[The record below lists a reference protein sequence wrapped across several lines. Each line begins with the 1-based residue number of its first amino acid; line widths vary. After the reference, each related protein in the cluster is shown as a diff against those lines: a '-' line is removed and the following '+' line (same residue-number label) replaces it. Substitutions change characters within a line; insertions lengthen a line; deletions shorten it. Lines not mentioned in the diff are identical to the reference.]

1 MQPPDAVAGWDD
13 DLNAEL
19 YAHFARDYPFYTD
32 TSRDLAQRASLAEA
46 RLVVDLCGG
55 TGATA
60 AVLLEFLPPGAR
72 VISVDAAAAMQA
84 AGQHALP
91 DPRVS
96 WVTARAEDAAR
107 HLREPA
113 DAVVCNSAIW
123 KTDTPAVFAAARQA
137 LRPGG
142 RLVFNIGGSFAG
154 LPSPRTKPRPGPSL
168 NQLISAVAAEQHGYQ
183 PSPDPR
189 RPAPLTADRVRAQL
203 RAAGFTV
210 LGTETVT
217 HTGTLEE
224 KRAWLSIPA
233 FARPPGPF
241 TYEQRMGILELAC
254 ARADASRPVTTA
266 WLVVTAEA

>member
-19 YAHFARDYPFYTD
+19 YSRFTRDYPFYTD
-32 TSRDLAQRASLAEA
+32 TSRDLAERASLPGSQ
-46 RLVVDLCGG
+46 LVVDLCGG

-60 AVLLEFLPPGAR
+60 TVLLEILPPGAR
-72 VISVDAAAAMQA
+72 IISIDAAEAMQA
-84 AGQHALP
+84 AGQRALP
-91 DPRVS
+91 DPRIS
-96 WVTARAEDAAR
+96 WITARAEDAAG
-107 HLREPA
+107 HVREPA

-123 KTDTPAVFAAARQA
+123 KTDTPAVFAAVKQA

-154 LPSPRTKPRPGPSL
+154 LPSARTKPRPGPSL
-168 NQLISAVAAEQHGYQ
+168 NELITAVAAEQYGYK

-189 RPAPLTADRVRAQL
+189 PPLTAGLVQAQL

-217 HTGTLEE
+217 HAGTLEE

-241 TYEQRMGILELAC
+241 TYGQRMEILERAY
-254 ARADASRPVTTA
+254 ARADTSQPVTTA

>member
-19 YAHFARDYPFYTD
+19 YARFTREYPFYAD
-32 TSRDLAQRASLAEA
+32 TSRDLAERACLPGA

-60 AVLLEFLPPGAR
+60 AVLLEIIPPGAR
-72 VISVDAAAAMQA
+72 IITIDAAAAMQA
-84 AGQHALP
+84 AGRRALP
-91 DPRVS
+91 DPRVR
-96 WVTARAEDAAR
+96 WITARAEDAAR
-107 HLREPA
+107 HISEPA

-123 KTDTPAVFAAARQA
+123 KTDTRAVFAAVKQA

-154 LPSPRTKPRPGPSL
+154 LPAGAKPRPGPSL
-168 NQLISAVAAEQHGYQ
+168 NELITAVAAEQYGYK
-183 PSPDPR
+183 PSPGPR
-189 RPAPLTADRVRAQL
+189 PPAPLTAGLVREQL

-210 LGTETVT
+210 LATETVT

-233 FARPPGPF
+233 FARPPGSF
-241 TYEQRMGILELAC
+241 TYEQRMEILERAC
-254 ARADASRPVTTA
+254 ARADASRPVSTA

>member
-19 YAHFARDYPFYTD
+19 YARFTRDYPFYAD
-32 TSRDLAQRASLAEA
+32 TSRDLADRACLSGA

-60 AVLLEFLPPGAR
+60 AVLLEILPPGAR
-72 VISVDAAAAMQA
+72 IITIDAAAAMQA
-84 AGQHALP
+84 AGRRALP

-96 WVTARAEDAAR
+96 WITARAEDAAR
-107 HLREPA
+107 RIHEPA

-123 KTDTPAVFAAARQA
+123 KTDTPAVFTAVKQA
-137 LRPGG
+137 LHPGG
-142 RLVFNIGGSFAG
+142 RFVFNIGGSFAG
-154 LPSPRTKPRPGPSL
+154 LPAGTKPRPGPSL
-168 NQLISAVAAEQHGYQ
+168 NELITAVAAEQYGYK

-189 RPAPLTADRVRAQL
+189 PPAPLTPGRVREQL

-210 LGTETVT
+210 LDTETVA

-241 TYEQRMGILELAC
+241 TYEQRMDILERAY

>member
-1 MQPPDAVAGWDD
+1 MQPPDAVVGWDD
-13 DLNAEL
+13 DLNAKL
-19 YAHFARDYPFYTD
+19 YARFTRDYPFYAD
-32 TSRDLAQRASLAEA
+32 TSRDLAERAALPEA

-60 AVLLEFLPPGAR
+60 AVLLEILPPGAR
-72 VISVDAAAAMQA
+72 VITIDAAAAMQA
-84 AGQHALP
+84 AGRRALP
-91 DPRVS
+91 DPRIT
-96 WVTARAEDAAR
+96 WITTQAEDAAR
-107 HLREPA
+107 HASEPA

-123 KTDTPAVFAAARQA
+123 KTDTPAVFAAVKQA

-142 RLVFNIGGSFAG
+142 RFVFNIGGSFAG
-154 LPSPRTKPRPGPSL
+154 LPTGAKPRPDPSL
-168 NQLISAVAAEQHGYQ
+168 NELITVVAAEQYGYK
-183 PSPDPR
+183 PSPAPR
-189 RPAPLTADRVRAQL
+189 PPAPLTAGLAREQL

-210 LGTETVT
+210 LATETVT

-241 TYEQRMGILELAC
+241 TYEQRMEILERAY

>member
-1 MQPPDAVAGWDD
+1 
-13 DLNAEL
+13 
-19 YAHFARDYPFYTD
+19 
-32 TSRDLAQRASLAEA
+32 
-46 RLVVDLCGG
+46 
-55 TGATA
+55 
-60 AVLLEFLPPGAR
+60 
-72 VISVDAAAAMQA
+72 MQA
-84 AGQHALP
+84 VGRHALP

-96 WVTARAEDAAR
+96 WITARAEDAAR
-107 HLREPA
+107 HVREPA

-123 KTDTPAVFAAARQA
+123 KTDTPAVFAAVKTM

-154 LPSPRTKPRPGPSL
+154 LRPARTAPRPGPSL
-168 NQLISAVAAEQHGYQ
+168 NELITAVAAEQYGYT
-183 PSPDPR
+183 PSPDPQSA
-189 RPAPLTADRVRAQL
+189 APLTASLVQAQL

-241 TYEQRMGILELAC
+241 THAQRMEILERAY

>member
-13 DLNAEL
+13 DLNARL
-19 YAHFARDYPFYTD
+19 YARFTCDYPFYAD
-32 TSRDLAQRASLAEA
+32 TSRDLAERASLPGA

-60 AVLLEFLPPGAR
+60 AALLEILPPGAR
-72 VISVDAAAAMQA
+72 IISVDAAAAMQA
-84 AGQHALP
+84 AGRRALP
-91 DPRVS
+91 DPRIS
-96 WVTARAEDAAR
+96 WITARAEDMAR
-107 HLREPA
+107 HISELA

-123 KTDTPAVFAAARQA
+123 KTDTPAVFAAVKQA

-142 RLVFNIGGSFAG
+142 RFVFNIGGSFAG
-154 LPSPRTKPRPGPSL
+154 LPAGAMPRPGPSL
-168 NQLISAVAAEQHGYQ
+168 NELITTVTAEHYGYK

-189 RPAPLTADRVRAQL
+189 PPAPLTADLVQAQL

-224 KRAWLSIPA
+224 KRAWLSVPA

-241 TYEQRMGILELAC
+241 TYEQRMEILERAY
-254 ARADASRPVTTA
+254 ARADVSRPVSTA

>member
-13 DLNAEL
+13 TLNAEL
-19 YAHFARDYPFYTD
+19 YARFTRDYPFYTV
-32 TSRDLAQRASLAEA
+32 TSHDLAGRASLPGA
-46 RLVVDLCGG
+46 RRVVDLCGG

-60 AVLLEFLPPGAR
+60 AVLLEILPPAAR
-72 VISVDAAAAMQA
+72 IISVDAAAAMQA
-84 AGQHALP
+84 AGRHALP

-96 WVTARAEDAAR
+96 WITARAEDAAR
-107 HLREPA
+107 HVREPA

-123 KTDTPAVFAAARQA
+123 KTDTTALFAAVRQA

-154 LPSPRTKPRPGPSL
+154 LRPARTEPRPGPSL
-168 NQLISAVAAEQHGYQ
+168 NELITAVAAEQYGYT
-183 PSPDPR
+183 PTPDPR
-189 RPAPLTADRVRAQL
+189 PAAPLTASLVQAQL

-210 LGTETVT
+210 LGTDTVT

-241 TYEQRMGILELAC
+241 THAQRMEILERAY
-254 ARADASRPVTTA
+254 ARADTSRPVTTA

>member
-13 DLNAEL
+13 DLNAQL
-19 YAHFARDYPFYTD
+19 YARFTRDYPFYAD
-32 TSRDLAQRASLAEA
+32 TSRDLAERADLPGA
-46 RLVVDLCGG
+46 RLAVDLCGG

-60 AVLLEFLPPGAR
+60 AVLLEVLPPAAR
-72 VISVDAAAAMQA
+72 IITIDAAAAMQA
-84 AGQHALP
+84 AGRRALP
-91 DPRVS
+91 DPRIS

-107 HLREPA
+107 HISGRA

-123 KTDTPAVFAAARQA
+123 KTDTFVVFAAVKRA

-142 RLVFNIGGSFAG
+142 RFVFNIGGSFAG
-154 LPSPRTKPRPGPSL
+154 LPAGPKQRSGPSL
-168 NQLISAVAAEQHGYQ
+168 NELINAVAAEQYGYK

-189 RPAPLTADRVRAQL
+189 PQAPLTPGVVFAQL

-210 LGTETVT
+210 LDMETVT

-233 FARPPGPF
+233 FARPRGPF
-241 TYEQRMGILELAC
+241 THEQRMQILERAY
-254 ARADASRPVTTA
+254 ARADPSRPVSTS

>member
-13 DLNAEL
+13 ALNAEL
-19 YAHFARDYPFYTD
+19 YARFTRDYPFYTD
-32 TSRDLAQRASLAEA
+32 TSRDLAERASLPGAQ
-46 RLVVDLCGG
+46 LVIDLCGG

-60 AVLLEFLPPGAR
+60 AVLLEILPPGAR
-72 VISVDAAAAMQA
+72 IISIDAAGAMQA
-84 AGQHALP
+84 AGQRALP
-91 DPRVS
+91 GPRIS
-96 WVTARAEDAAR
+96 WITARAEDAAR
-107 HLREPA
+107 HIREPA

-123 KTDTPAVFAAARQA
+123 KTDTPAVFAAVKQA

-142 RLVFNIGGSFAG
+142 RFVFNIGGSFAG
-154 LPSPRTKPRPGPSL
+154 LPPARTRPRPSPSL
-168 NQLISAVAAEQHGYQ
+168 NELITAVAAEQYGYT
-183 PSPDPR
+183 PSPDPQ
-189 RPAPLTADRVRAQL
+189 PSAPLTAGLVRSQL
-203 RAAGFTV
+203 SAAGFAV

-217 HTGTLEE
+217 HAGTLEE

-241 TYEQRMGILELAC
+241 TYEQRMEILERAC

>member
-13 DLNAEL
+13 NLNAEL
-19 YAHFARDYPFYTD
+19 YARFTRDYPFYTD
-32 TSRDLAQRASLAEA
+32 TSRDLAERASLPGAQ
-46 RLVVDLCGG
+46 LVVDLCGG

-60 AVLLEFLPPGAR
+60 AVLLEVLPPGAR
-72 VISVDAAAAMQA
+72 IISIDAAGAMQA
-84 AGQHALP
+84 AGRRALP
-91 DPRVS
+91 DPRIS
-96 WVTARAEDAAR
+96 WITARAEDAAR
-107 HLREPA
+107 HIREPA

-123 KTDTPAVFAAARQA
+123 KTDTPAVFAAVKQA

-154 LPSPRTKPRPGPSL
+154 LPRVRTKPRPGPSL
-168 NQLISAVAAEQHGYQ
+168 NELITAVAAEQYGYT
-183 PSPDPR
+183 PSPDPHP
-189 RPAPLTADRVRAQL
+189 PAALTAGLVQAQL

-217 HTGTLEE
+217 HSGTLDE

-241 TYEQRMGILELAC
+241 TYGQRMEILKRAY
-254 ARADASRPVTTA
+254 ARADASQPVTTA

>member
-13 DLNAEL
+13 DLNAQL
-19 YAHFARDYPFYTD
+19 YARFARDYPFYAD
-32 TSRDLAQRASLAEA
+32 TSRDLAERANLANA
-46 RLVVDLCGG
+46 QLVVDLCGG

-72 VISVDAAAAMQA
+72 IISVDAAAAMQA
-84 AGQHALP
+84 AGQRALP
-91 DPRVS
+91 DPRIS

-107 HLREPA
+107 HISEPA

-123 KTDTPAVFAAARQA
+123 KTDTRAVFAATRQA

-154 LPSPRTKPRPGPSL
+154 LPAGAKPRPGPSL
-168 NQLISAVAAEQHGYQ
+168 NELITAVAAEQYGYK

-189 RPAPLTADRVRAQL
+189 PPAPLSAGLVQEQL

-210 LGTETVT
+210 LGAETVT

-241 TYEQRMGILELAC
+241 THEQRMEILELAY
-254 ARADASRPVTTA
+254 ARADPSRPVTTA

>member
-19 YAHFARDYPFYTD
+19 YARFARDYPFYAD
-32 TSRDLAQRASLAEA
+32 TSRDLAERANLAGA
-46 RLVVDLCGG
+46 QLVVDLCGG

-72 VISVDAAAAMQA
+72 IISVDAAAAMQA
-84 AGQHALP
+84 AGRRALP
-91 DPRVS
+91 DPRIS
-96 WVTARAEDAAR
+96 WITARAEDAAG
-107 HLREPA
+107 HVREAA

-123 KTDTPAVFAAARQA
+123 KTDTPAVFTAARQA
-137 LRPGG
+137 LRRGG

-154 LPSPRTKPRPGPSL
+154 LSPERAKPCPGPSL
-168 NQLISAVAAEQHGYQ
+168 NELISAVAAEQYGYK
-183 PSPDPR
+183 PSPGPR
-189 RPAPLTADRVRAQL
+189 TPAPVTAGLVQEQL

-210 LGTETVT
+210 LGAETVT

-241 TYEQRMGILELAC
+241 THEQRMEILDRAY
-254 ARADASRPVTTA
+254 ARADPSRPVTTA

>member
-19 YAHFARDYPFYTD
+19 YARFTRDYPFYAD
-32 TSRDLAQRASLAEA
+32 TSRDLAERACLPGA

-60 AVLLEFLPPGAR
+60 AVLLEILPPAAR
-72 VISVDAAAAMQA
+72 IITMDAAAAMQA
-84 AGQHALP
+84 AGRRALP
-91 DPRVS
+91 DPRIS
-96 WVTARAEDAAR
+96 WITARAEDAAR
-107 HLREPA
+107 HVSEPA

-123 KTDTPAVFAAARQA
+123 KTDTPAVFIAAKQA
-137 LRPGG
+137 LRAGG
-142 RLVFNIGGSFAG
+142 RFVFNIGGSFAG
-154 LPSPRTKPRPGPSL
+154 LPAGTKPRSGPSL
-168 NQLISAVAAEQHGYQ
+168 NELITAVAAEQYGYT
-183 PSPDPR
+183 PSPAPR
-189 RPAPLTADRVRAQL
+189 PPAPLTVGLVREQL
-203 RAAGFTV
+203 RAAGLTV

-241 TYEQRMGILELAC
+241 TYEQRMDILERAY

-266 WLVVTAEA
+266 WLIVTAEA

>member
-1 MQPPDAVAGWDD
+1 
-13 DLNAEL
+13 
-19 YAHFARDYPFYTD
+19 
-32 TSRDLAQRASLAEA
+32 
-46 RLVVDLCGG
+46 VVDLCGG

-60 AVLLEFLPPGAR
+60 AALLEFLPPGAR
-72 VISVDAAAAMQA
+72 IITIDAAAAMQA
-84 AGQHALP
+84 AGRRALP

-96 WVTARAEDAAR
+96 WITARAEDAAR
-107 HLREPA
+107 HISEPA

-123 KTDTPAVFAAARQA
+123 KTDTPAVFAAVKEA

-142 RLVFNIGGSFAG
+142 RFVFNIGGSFAG
-154 LPSPRTKPRPGPSL
+154 LPGVPKPRPGPSL
-168 NQLISAVAAEQHGYQ
+168 NELITTVAAEQYGYK

-189 RPAPLTADRVRAQL
+189 PPAPLTAGLVQAQL

-241 TYEQRMGILELAC
+241 TYEQRMEMLERAY
-254 ARADASRPVTTA
+254 ARADASRPVTTV
-266 WLVVTAEA
+266 WLVVSAEA

>member
-19 YAHFARDYPFYTD
+19 YARFTRDYPFYAD
-32 TSRDLAQRASLAEA
+32 TSRDLAERVSLPGA

-60 AVLLEFLPPGAR
+60 AALLEFLPPGAR
-72 VISVDAAAAMQA
+72 IITIDAAAAMQA
-84 AGQHALP
+84 AGRRALP
-91 DPRVS
+91 DTRVS
-96 WVTARAEDAAR
+96 WITARAEDAAR
-107 HLREPA
+107 HISEPA
-113 DAVVCNSAIW
+113 DAVACNSAIW
-123 KTDTPAVFAAARQA
+123 KTDTPAVFAAVKKA

-142 RLVFNIGGSFAG
+142 RFVFNIGGSFAG
-154 LPSPRTKPRPGPSL
+154 LPGGAKPRPGPSL
-168 NQLISAVAAEQHGYQ
+168 NELITAVAAEQYGYK

-189 RPAPLTADRVRAQL
+189 PPAPLTAGLVQAQL

-241 TYEQRMGILELAC
+241 THEQRMEILERAY

>member
-1 MQPPDAVAGWDD
+1 MQPPDAVAGWDG

-19 YAHFARDYPFYTD
+19 YARFTRDYPFYAA
-32 TSRDLAQRASLAEA
+32 TSRDLAERASLPGA

-60 AVLLEFLPPGAR
+60 AALLEILPPGAR
-72 VISVDAAAAMQA
+72 IISVDAAGAMQA
-84 AGQHALP
+84 AGRRALP

-96 WVTARAEDAAR
+96 WITARAEDAAR
-107 HLREPA
+107 HISEPA

-123 KTDTPAVFAAARQA
+123 KTDTPAVFAAVKQA
-137 LRPGG
+137 LRAGG
-142 RLVFNIGGSFAG
+142 RFVFNIGGSFAG
-154 LPSPRTKPRPGPSL
+154 LPRGAKPRPGPSL
-168 NQLISAVAAEQHGYQ
+168 NELITAVAAEQYGYK

-189 RPAPLTADRVRAQL
+189 PPAPLTAGLVLAQL
-203 RAAGFTV
+203 RSAGFAV

-241 TYEQRMGILELAC
+241 TYEQRMEILERAY

>member
-19 YAHFARDYPFYTD
+19 YARFARDYPFYAN
-32 TSRDLAQRASLAEA
+32 TSHDLAERASLPGA

-60 AVLLEFLPPGAR
+60 AALLEILPPGAR
-72 VISVDAAAAMQA
+72 IISVDAAGAMQA
-84 AGQHALP
+84 AGQRALP
-91 DPRVS
+91 NPRIS
-96 WVTARAEDAAR
+96 WIAARAEDTAR
-107 HLREPA
+107 HIREPA

-154 LPSPRTKPRPGPSL
+154 LAARTRPHLTPSL
-168 NQLISAVAAEQHGYQ
+168 SELITAVAAEQYGYVAF
-183 PSPDPR
+183 PDPR
-189 RPAPLTADRVRAQL
+189 PPAPLTAARVQRQL
-203 RAAGFTV
+203 RAGGFRV
-210 LGTETVT
+210 LSTETVT
-217 HTGTLEE
+217 HAGTLEE

-241 TYEQRMGILELAC
+241 TYQQRMEILERAY
-254 ARADASRPVTTA
+254 ARADASQPVSTA

>member
-1 MQPPDAVAGWDD
+1 MQPPNAVAGWDD
-13 DLNAEL
+13 DLNAQL
-19 YAHFARDYPFYTD
+19 YARFTRDYPFYAD
-32 TSRDLAQRASLAEA
+32 TSRDLAERASLPGA
-46 RLVVDLCGG
+46 RLVIDLCGG

-60 AVLLEFLPPGAR
+60 AVLLEILPPAAR
-72 VISVDAAAAMQA
+72 IITIDAAAAMQA
-84 AGQHALP
+84 AGRRALP
-91 DPRVS
+91 DPRIS
-96 WVTARAEDAAR
+96 WITARAEDAAR
-107 HLREPA
+107 HIHEPA

-123 KTDTPAVFAAARQA
+123 KTDTPAVFTAVKQV

-154 LPSPRTKPRPGPSL
+154 LPAGAKPHPGPSL
-168 NQLISAVAAEQHGYQ
+168 NELITAVAAEQYGYQ
-183 PSPDPR
+183 PSPAPR
-189 RPAPLTADRVRAQL
+189 RSAPLTAGLVQAQL

-241 TYEQRMGILELAC
+241 TYEQRMEILERAC

>member
-19 YAHFARDYPFYTD
+19 YARFARDYPFYAD
-32 TSRDLAQRASLAEA
+32 TSRDLAERVSLPGA

-60 AVLLEFLPPGAR
+60 AALLEFLPPGAR
-72 VISVDAAAAMQA
+72 IISIDAAAAMQA
-84 AGQHALP
+84 AGRRALP

-96 WVTARAEDAAR
+96 WITARAEDAAR
-107 HLREPA
+107 HISEPA

-123 KTDTPAVFAAARQA
+123 KTDTPAVFAAVKEA

-142 RLVFNIGGSFAG
+142 RFVFNIGGSFAG
-154 LPSPRTKPRPGPSL
+154 LPGGAKPRPGPSL
-168 NQLISAVAAEQHGYQ
+168 NELITAVAAEQHGYK

-189 RPAPLTADRVRAQL
+189 PPAPLTAGLVQAQL
-203 RAAGFTV
+203 RAVGFTV
-210 LGTETVT
+210 LGAETVT

-241 TYEQRMGILELAC
+241 TYEQRMEMLERAY
-254 ARADASRPVTTA
+254 ARADASRPVTTV
-266 WLVVTAEA
+266 WLVVSAEA

>member
-19 YAHFARDYPFYTD
+19 YARFARDYPFYAD
-32 TSRDLAQRASLAEA
+32 TSRDLAERASLTGAQ
-46 RLVVDLCGG
+46 LVVDLCGG

-60 AVLLEFLPPGAR
+60 AVLLEILPPGAR
-72 VISVDAAAAMQA
+72 IISVDAAAAMQA
-84 AGQHALP
+84 AGRRALP
-91 DPRVS
+91 DPRIS
-96 WVTARAEDAAR
+96 WITARAEDAAG
-107 HLREPA
+107 HISEPV

-154 LPSPRTKPRPGPSL
+154 LPAGAKPRPGPSL
-168 NQLISAVAAEQHGYQ
+168 NELITAVAAEQYGYK
-183 PSPDPR
+183 PSLDPR
-189 RPAPLTADRVRAQL
+189 PPAPLTADRIQEQL
-203 RAAGFTV
+203 RAAGFTI
-210 LGTETVT
+210 LGAETVT

-241 TYEQRMGILELAC
+241 SHEQRMEILQLAY
-254 ARADASRPVTTA
+254 ARADPSRPVTTA

>member
-19 YAHFARDYPFYTD
+19 YARFTRDYPFYAD
-32 TSRDLAQRASLAEA
+32 TSRDLAKRVSLLGA

-60 AVLLEFLPPGAR
+60 AALLEFLPPGAR
-72 VISVDAAAAMQA
+72 IISVDAAAAMQA
-84 AGQHALP
+84 AARRALP

-96 WVTARAEDAAR
+96 WITARAEDAAR
-107 HLREPA
+107 HISEPA

-123 KTDTPAVFAAARQA
+123 KTDTPAVFAAVKQA

-142 RLVFNIGGSFAG
+142 QFVFNIGGSFAG
-154 LPSPRTKPRPGPSL
+154 LPGGAKPRPGPSL
-168 NQLISAVAAEQHGYQ
+168 NELITAVATEQYGYK

-189 RPAPLTADRVRAQL
+189 PPAPLTAALVQAQL

-217 HTGTLEE
+217 HVGTLEE

-241 TYEQRMGILELAC
+241 TYEQRMEILERAC